1 MTFNQFQAKIKD
13 AKKRVEERGRALGE
27 IAASMSD
34 ISLNE
39 IEQLVT
45 VDADELKKLEKD
57 LGEKL
62 KADFSTTV
70 EPDPVEEEEGEGS
83 DNAAEEVEKKD

>member
-27 IAASMSD
+27 IAASMPD
-34 ISLNE
+34 ISLSE

-45 VDADELKKLEKD
+45 VDTDELKKLEKD
-57 LGEKL
+57 LGEEL

-70 EPDPVEEEEGEGS
+70 EPESVEEEKEGG
-83 DNAAEEVEKKD
+83 DNPTDEVEKKD

>member
-13 AKKRVEERGRALGE
+13 AKKRVEERGQALGE
-27 IAASMSD
+27 IAASLPD

-70 EPDPVEEEEGEGS
+70 EPDPVEEEEIGG
-83 DNAAEEVEKKD
+83 DNDSAEEVEKKD